1 MRKALRLTIPIAV
14 VGAALAAATGLAS
27 GQSASDVASGDAAA
41 GPMWATVNACTP
53 TEAGMRASLPGDG
66 SDAQMEVRF
75 TAQYYSHAQGA
86 WLPVAGAATSPWL
99 SAGSAEYEWGQA
111 GWTFTFTRPAQGT
124 NFLIRGLAEMRWTQG
139 GRVVRSATRV
149 TSSAAGRGSCL
160 FQG

>member
-1 MRKALRLTIPIAV
+1 MGKALRFTIPIAAV
-14 VGAALAAATGLAS
+14 AATLAAAAGLAS
-27 GQSASDVASGDAAA
+27 GQSTT

-66 SDAQMEVRF
+66 SGAQMEVRF
-75 TAQYYSHAQGA
+75 TAQYYSHAQGG

-111 GWTFTFTRPAQGT
+111 GWTFTFTRPAPGT
-124 NFLIRGLAEMRWTQG
+124 NFLIRGLAEMRWTEG
-139 GRVVRSATRV
+139 GQVVRTASRV